1 MTVGRGRGTEQLT
14 TLTHP
19 VDERAKEDAS
29 PTSPQEHST
38 PSDSEGTATGSMQLE
53 KGRVKPVLDLS
64 LQGLLS
70 SLAARN
76 NKLAAEVMKHT
87 KVCPVRMSK
96 GCRHSCYQHTLEVRW
111 RVARSDAH
119 RLARPRV

>member
-14 TLTHP
+14 MLTHP
-19 VDERAKEDAS
+19 VDETAKEDDS
-29 PTSPQEHST
+29 PTSPQQHST
-38 PSDSEGTATGSMQLE
+38 LSDSEGTVTGSMQLE

-70 SLAARN
+70 SLAAQN

-87 KVCPVRMSK
+87 KVS
-96 GCRHSCYQHTLEVRW
+96 CRHSCYANTLEVRW
-111 RVARSDAH
+111 RECER
-119 RLARPRV
+119 